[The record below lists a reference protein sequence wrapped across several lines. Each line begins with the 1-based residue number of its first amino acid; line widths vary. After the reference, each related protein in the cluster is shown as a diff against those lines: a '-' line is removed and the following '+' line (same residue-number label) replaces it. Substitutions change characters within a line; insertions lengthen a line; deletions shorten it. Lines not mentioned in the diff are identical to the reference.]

1 MNGFAV
7 RNLVAF
13 AAILLIAGCAEQK
26 PPPELRTSIPLETA
40 TPTPP
45 PAPARPPAPPRKKT
59 ATPLHEDKT
68 KPDIGTQGID
78 RLIGLNESE
87 IQSILGPPMLQEDRA
102 PTKLWVFRDRSCT
115 INVTLYPDV
124 ETREF
129 HALSYEVISD
139 VHTVERTRQ
148 CIAEFAARFA
158 KR

>member
-1 MNGFAV
+1 MSGFAGRHAIV
-7 RNLVAF
+7 LTAVLLVA
-13 AAILLIAGCAEQK
+13 ACTETK

-40 TPTPP
+40 TPAPP
-45 PAPARPPAPPRKKT
+45 PAPARPPTPARKE
-59 ATPLHEDKT
+59 TPEEEKT
-68 KPDIGTQGID
+68 KHDIATQGID

-102 PTKLWVFRDRSCT
+102 PTKLWVFRSRNCT

-148 CIAEFAARFA
+148 CIAQFAARFSQ
-158 KR
+158 R

>member
-1 MNGFAV
+1 MSGFAGRRAIV
-7 RNLVAF
+7 LTAVLLVA
-13 AAILLIAGCAEQK
+13 ACTETK

-40 TPTPP
+40 TPVPP
-45 PAPARPPAPPRKKT
+45 PAPAKPPAPPRKET
-59 ATPLHEDKT
+59 AEEEKAKH
-68 KPDIGTQGID
+68 DIATQGID

-102 PTKLWVFRDRSCT
+102 PTKLWVFRSRNCT

-148 CIAEFAARFA
+148 CIAQFAARFSE
-158 KR
+158 R

>member
-1 MNGFAV
+1 MSGFAGRHAIV
-7 RNLVAF
+7 L
-13 AAILLIAGCAEQK
+13 AAVLLIAACTETK

-40 TPTPP
+40 TPAPP
-45 PAPARPPAPPRKKT
+45 PSPVKPPAPPRKEKET
-59 ATPLHEDKT
+59 VEEEKAKH
-68 KPDIGTQGID
+68 DIATQGID

-102 PTKLWVFRDRSCT
+102 PTKLWVFRSRNCT

-148 CIAEFAARFA
+148 CIAQFAARFSE
-158 KR
+158 R